1 MRNRMMDSIM
11 AVGVIG
17 IILLIIIPI
26 KTGLMDFFL
35 IVNLSISLVILLVTI
50 YTKDP
55 MQFSVFPTMLL
66 LCTLFRLALN
76 VKSTTLILGNKGE
89 AGKVISTFGQ
99 FVTSGNLVV
108 GFIIFLIIVIIQFLV
123 ITKGSERIA
132 EVAARFTLDSLPGKQ
147 MSIDADLNA
156 GLIDEREAKD
166 RRKTLG
172 LETDFYGAMD
182 GASKFVKGDAI
193 VAIII
198 TVINVVGGILIGVT
212 SGGMSWN
219 KVIDIYILA
228 TVGDGLSSQLSALM
242 ISIAAGIIVTRAASD
257 GGLGGEVSK
266 QLFARPEAL
275 MVCGGILIFMMIIPG
290 FPKPILLMVG
300 LLLIVGGFFIK
311 SRVRAQVKVPV
322 DAPVPPPE
330 TELDR
335 FRNPERVLESLGVD
349 PLMMEF
355 GYSLLPMVDASQGGT
370 FLDRVVMIRRQC
382 AKELGIVVPVVR
394 LQDNM
399 ALSPNEYVISIR
411 GEEVSRGEVLPSQF
425 LAMNTEGLED
435 SLQGIRVKEPVFNMP
450 SMWVSE
456 EQKAEAEMQGCTI
469 VDPVSVMA
477 THLHEIIKRHAYELL
492 GRQDVKGILDTLE
505 RTHPS
510 LVEEVVPKLLSLGE
524 VQKVMSGLLQEGVP
538 IRDTVTILE
547 TLGNNAPMTRNTELL
562 TEYVRM
568 ALKRTITHKFVGD
581 QREAKVIT
589 VDPRLEQ
596 QIMDK
601 IQQNDFGSQLVMN
614 PEEINMVIQSLGE
627 QITKMTEIGLMPVVL
642 VSPAIRLHFKRL
654 AEQIM
659 SDITVLSYGELE
671 QSVRIRT
678 MGMVGI

>member
-1 MRNRMMDSIM
+1 MDSIM
-11 AVGVIG
+11 AIGVIA
-17 IILLIIIPI
+17 IILLIIVPI

-35 IVNLSISLVILLVTI
+35 IVNLSLSLVILLVTI
-50 YTKDP
+50 YAKDP

-66 LCTLFRLALN
+66 ICTLFRLALN

-89 AGKVISTFGQ
+89 AGAVIRTFGQ
-99 FVTSGNLVV
+99 FVTSGNVVV

-147 MSIDADLNA
+147 MAIDADLNA
-156 GLIDEREAKD
+156 GLIDEHQAKD
-166 RRKTLG
+166 RRKVLG
-172 LETDFYGAMD
+172 QETDFYGAMD

-198 TVINVVGGILIGVT
+198 TVINVVGGVLMGVL
-212 SGGMSWN
+212 SGGMSWD
-219 KVIDIYILA
+219 KVIDIYVLA

-242 ISIAAGIIVTRAASD
+242 ISIAAGIIVTRASSD
-257 GGLGGEVSK
+257 GGLGQEVTK
-266 QLFARPEAL
+266 QLFAKPEAL
-275 MVCGGILIFMMIIPG
+275 MVCGGILIFMMVIPG

-300 LLLIVGGFFIK
+300 ALLFVGGFFLRGK
-311 SRVRAQVKVPV
+311 SIIQKEEPV
-322 DAPVPPPE
+322 EMPVPPPE

-335 FRNPERVLESLGVD
+335 FRNPERVFESLGVE
-349 PLMMEF
+349 PMMMEF
-355 GYSLLPMVDASQGGT
+355 GYSLLSLVDASQGGT

-382 AKELGIVVPVVR
+382 AMELGIVVPVVR

-399 ALSPNEYVISIR
+399 QLSPNEYVIYIR

-425 LAMNTEGLED
+425 LAMNTDGLED
-435 SLQGIRVKEPVFNMP
+435 TLQGIKVKEPVFNMP
-450 SMWVSE
+450 SMWIPE
-456 EQKAEAEMQGCTI
+456 DQKAEAELQGCTI

-477 THLHEIIKRHAYELL
+477 THLHEIIKKHAHELL
-492 GRQDVKGILDTLE
+492 GRQDVKSILDTLE
-505 RTHPS
+505 RSHPS

-524 VQKVMSGLLQEGVP
+524 VQKVFSGLLQEGVP
-538 IRDTVTILE
+538 VRDVVTILE
-547 TLGNNAPMTRNTELL
+547 TLGNQATLTRNTELL

-568 ALKRTITHKFVGD
+568 ALRRTITRKFIGD
-581 QREAKVIT
+581 QKEARVIT

-601 IQQNDFGSQLVMN
+601 IQQNEYGSQLVMN
-614 PEEINMVIQSLGE
+614 PEEVNAVIQSLGE
-627 QITKMTEIGLMPVVL
+627 QITKMTEVGLMPVVL

-654 AEQIM
+654 ADQIM
-659 SDITVLSYGELE
+659 SEITVLSYGELE